1 MGRLWNGGRAQ
12 HGHETGVQEAEAPG
26 KWSKAGER
34 AWKKVLGG
42 QAGSGAARNLRHTDL
57 PSLTPGSDLASDK
70 ALPQAFAECLLWLDF
85 ADSLGGKT
93 APLSCKQSGVYP
105 GAGVAQG
112 DQPESRKSQEQV
124 WLTSRRTHTWLIP
137 VAFIQTSECFQSTL
151 SVPRS
156 VKICINKTPIDAQ
169 ALKKKASKVTCS
181 PAVHAILS
189 SLLLYLAHHE
199 DGSRWLPSTGKARR
213 GDSQLSWKPEPQ
225 DASQRPT
232 RFQLLQAKFM
242 GTGREPCL
250 KKTREVGRLIFKDK
264 QGPSRSLVSA
274 TINKLLEKTRE
285 GAGSSA
291 RGQGPL
297 GGGKPRWGL
306 PAGKNTVK
314 NILKKFL
321 AAEEKEAEEKRLRE
335 KPPAERPKAAGGL
348 LPKIMGKKSSVLS
361 KLREKFEQSSCLCS
375 EASVLLLHTE
385 ERKKKN
391 LQRKKA
397 HKPEARVLRTAA
409 VASTCIG
416 MPPARFLACSAEPVP
431 AFSVAT
437 VVCGPRSWL
446 AHCTKV
452 KHLDLG
458 PMPPKE
464 SGRLSCENKTPGKE
478 LLTGGPS
485 QSLTPQAAAPSLQTG
500 SLGAGPECLPEPAPS
515 PASQRGEALPG
526 LEPSFSSLRPASP
539 GHAGAA
545 DSDRVAGLQAGGPAD
560 DTQGAK
566 GARTGLCPGPAAEGT
581 EEAPRVDLMVCVS
594 EDDEEGV
601 SPDSEPDPLFAIQKA
616 VPEPKA
622 PGHIPPLS
630 VPPAQA
636 ARRTQQAFEPP
647 QITVRLPVVHDMPLP
662 PATRR
667 ETSERDDQRSRVLG
681 GENAAEH
688 TRARCPATTE
698 RGSTAGAAEGVSEP
712 AGAPGRPGSPA
723 GRHSTAD
730 PSLTPPLGG
739 AASVGRDI
747 PGAAPTLEP
756 RSPAGGKGGQH
767 GSGNSNTLKHR
778 EDTSGKDVSK
788 LSYEKHQLPESEEML
803 VRAEDT
809 PSHCSAASGNR
820 HSAPGNQPVP
830 SPNQGN
836 STGVPTVQVAPTGSW
851 TRPEHVTTVHKDIPC
866 EQEERR
872 GPSLTE
878 SVQTQKMAEGSTSH
892 DLGTSRPVS
901 LNEDPTPSFEAPGRG
916 MATGV
921 TKSHT
926 ALAPGNAIKPEK
938 CTPEKQNALSKG
950 EFSCFPTSHSLV
962 AEDLCHESQPHLF
975 LSPGGPLRHPS
986 SRAAE
991 GGICKDL
998 GQHRPATLE
1007 LLTALPQE
1015 EAGLLLMPD
1024 EPGLGVS
1031 TEPAA
1036 SKVNAAVGSGN
1047 TAQAGRW
1054 RNNTRPSVATSNHP
1068 TPQGSGV
1075 EGPPRPSLDK
1085 PPSSS
1090 EKQKAKDEKH
1100 VMSERQ
1106 LPLGSGVSHQFPSV
1120 PSIEAE
1126 GQQVNRAPQKCPD
1139 LQGHLLPAPHT
1150 QKGVAS
1156 PNPEKIKPKEKP
1168 QPGAGLASREEEVPG
1183 PAGMKGPVQKG
1194 VPPSSQRTAV
1204 YGSGEAPTQ
1213 PQDGVLGSDV
1223 GTTDEISFQHAEK
1236 GPEHPPGQRV
1246 WTVEDPS
1253 EPHSVHTE
1261 DKQAP
1266 VCPERQ
1272 ACPTQAQPGGMAP
1285 HNLTQPTNN
1294 STAVAPTT
1302 RASRESQRP
1311 TPRGGQGAPGVSQK
1325 MEEHHL
1331 QVAKS
1336 QTSSCP
1342 EPAQSSAVPKPNAPA
1357 QEGSLDISGIGRDTL
1372 DLEHQRKSTHFAKY
1386 KAQSFGDQRS
1396 FDLSFRTKII
1406 RTNDTFEL
1414 PK

>member
-1 MGRLWNGGRAQ
+1 MGRLWNRGRAQ
-12 HGHETGVQEAEAPG
+12 HGHETGVREAEAPG
-26 KWSKAGER
+26 KW
-34 AWKKVLGG
+34 
-42 QAGSGAARNLRHTDL
+42 
-57 PSLTPGSDLASDK
+57 
-70 ALPQAFAECLLWLDF
+70 
-85 ADSLGGKT
+85 
-93 APLSCKQSGVYP
+93 
-105 GAGVAQG
+105 
-112 DQPESRKSQEQV
+112 
-124 WLTSRRTHTWLIP
+124 THTWLIP

-181 PAVHAILS
+181 PAVRAILS
-189 SLLLYLAHHE
+189 SLLLYLTHHE
-199 DGSRWLPSTGKARR
+199 DGPRWLPSTGKARR

-242 GTGREPCL
+242 GAGREPCL

-409 VASTCIG
+409 VASTCIR

-431 AFSVAT
+431 AFSIAT

-446 AHCTKV
+446 SHGTQV

-464 SGRLSCENKTPGKE
+464 TGRPSCENKTPGTE
-478 LLTGGPS
+478 LLSGGPS
-485 QSLTPQAAAPSLQTG
+485 QSLTPQATAPSLQTG
-500 SLGAGPECLPEPAPS
+500 SLGAGPEGVPEPAPS
-515 PASQRGEALPG
+515 PASQRGEARPG
-526 LEPSFSSLRPASP
+526 WEPSFSSLRPASP

-545 DSDRVAGLQAGGPAD
+545 DSDRVAGLRAGGPAD
-560 DTQGAK
+560 DTQWAK

-581 EEAPRVDLMVCVS
+581 AEAPRVDLMVCIS

-667 ETSERDDQRSRVLG
+667 ETSERDDQQSQVLG

-688 TRARCPATTE
+688 THARCPATTE
-698 RGSTAGAAEGVSEP
+698 RGSTHGAAEGVSEP
-712 AGAPGRPGSPA
+712 AGAPGRPGLPA
-723 GRHSTAD
+723 GQHSTGD

-739 AASVGRDI
+739 AAGVGRDI
-747 PGAAPTLEP
+747 PRAAPTLAP
-756 RSPAGGKGGQH
+756 QSPAGGKGRQH

-778 EDTSGKDVSK
+778 EDTSGKDVSE

-803 VRAEDT
+803 VRAEGA

-820 HSAPGNQPVP
+820 WGGNSHPAPGNQPVP

-836 STGVPTVQVAPTGSW
+836 ATGVPTARVAPTGDW

-866 EQEERR
+866 AQEGRR

-878 SVQTQKMAEGSTSH
+878 SVQTQKMTEGSTSH
-892 DLGTSRPVS
+892 DLGTSRSVS
-901 LNEDPTPSFEAPGRG
+901 LNEDPTPSFEAPGQG
-916 MATGV
+916 MATGI

-926 ALAPGNAIKPEK
+926 ALAPSNAIKPEK
-938 CTPEKQNALSKG
+938 CTPEKQNALPKG
-950 EFSCFPTSHSLV
+950 EFSSLPTSHSLV

-991 GGICKDL
+991 GRICKDL
-998 GQHRPATLE
+998 GRHRPATLE
-1007 LLTALPQE
+1007 LLTVLPQE

-1054 RNNTRPSVATSNHP
+1054 RNNTKPSVATSNHP

-1100 VMSERQ
+1100 VMSEKQ
-1106 LPLGSGVSHQFPSV
+1106 LPLGTGVSHQFPSV

-1139 LQGHLLPAPHT
+1139 LQGHLLPAPPT

-1156 PNPEKIKPKEKP
+1156 SNPEKIKPREKP
-1168 QPGAGLASREEEVPG
+1168 LPSAGLASREKEVPG

-1204 YGSGEAPTQ
+1204 HGSGEAPTQ

-1223 GTTDEISFQHAEK
+1223 GTTEEISFQHAEK
-1236 GPEHPPGQRV
+1236 GPEHPPGPQV
-1246 WTVEDPS
+1246 WSVEDPS

-1272 ACPTQAQPGGMAP
+1272 ACPAQAQPGRMAP

-1302 RASRESQRP
+1302 HASRKSQRP

-1325 MEEHHL
+1325 VEEHHL

-1336 QTSSCP
+1336 QRSSCP
-1342 EPAQSSAVPKPNAPA
+1342 EPAQGSAVPTPNAPA
-1357 QEGSLDISGIGRDTL
+1357 QEGSLDISGVGRDTL